1 MRNLLVSLFGIC
13 TLSAQTPNPLVAV
26 DYEAQQQWVDS
37 TYGQLSFD
45 EKIGQL
51 FMVMAFSE
59 QGKEH
64 FDAISKNIDEN
75 KIGGVIFSLGGPLG
89 QTDWLNRF
97 QKKSKIP
104 LLIGMDA
111 EWGVAMR
118 LDSVQAFPWNMTLG
132 AIQDDKLV
140 QAVGYRIGEQAKR
153 LGIHINFAPSVDI
166 NTNPKN
172 PIIGNRSFGEDKVN
186 VAQKGIAFMNGMH
199 EAGVLSSAKHFPG
212 HGDTATDSHLGLPS
226 INFSSER
233 IDEVELYPFKKIIQ
247 AGVSS
252 VMVAHLDIPALDA
265 GIPSS
270 LSQKTVQVLLQDSLK
285 FKGLVI
291 TDALNMKG
299 ASGISPKYG
308 IDVAAFLA
316 GNDILL
322 IPNSVSTA
330 IKKMKRAFKAKKF
343 TEERL
348 AVSVKKILKAKYLVG
363 LNKYKPVSKENLS
376 TDLNTIEDDY
386 LIAKAMQAAVTLVQN
401 KNNILP
407 LSKEPTY
414 GYLKL
419 GDDTGSTF
427 KNSLLQKLKIHTV
440 DASLPN
446 DKIIQALAS
455 YKKVIIGFH
464 RSNASPWKASSFSKK
479 EHQLLT
485 ALTKDHS
492 IILDVFVKPYALSSL
507 GNLDAIDGLVVS
519 YQNSSIAQKA
529 SAEILLGER
538 KASGRLPVSIAPSY
552 PVGTGITLV
561 GPTELGTGTPL
572 EVGLMPERL
581 SRIDTLAQIAMD
593 SLMTPGMQILVARHG
608 KVVFNKSYGY
618 HTYEKKRAVT
628 NTDIYDLASLTKV
641 LATLPMVMKEV
652 DLGKLTLD
660 TQLGTLNEAWNTS
673 NKADISIQEML
684 SHYARL
690 TPWIPFYKET
700 LKANPLKLNKKF
712 YRKRQSKRFP
722 VVIADRFYG
731 KNNLSK
737 LISDQILASELRDT
751 LEYKYS
757 DIPYFFM
764 KDLLEDRYQKSLETL
779 AVDSFY
785 KPLGLVRTGFNPN
798 KNTPNQ
804 TVIPSEIDTYYRN
817 QELKGEVHDMAA
829 AMLGGV
835 GGHAGLFSNASEV
848 AILMQLFLQKGRY
861 ADKQY
866 FSSATFDQFNQC
878 LYCDQGNRRGVGFD
892 KPQLEGRGST
902 CGCVPKSSF
911 GHSGFTGTYAWAD
924 PEHELIY
931 VFLSNRTYPS
941 MDNNLLL
948 KHDIRTRIQQYIY
961 EAIIN

>member
-1 MRNLLVSLFGIC
+1 MRILLFSLLGIC
-13 TLSAQTPNPLVAV
+13 SLYAQTPDPLLAI
-26 DYEAQQQWVDS
+26 DHEAQQEWVDS
-37 TYGQLSFD
+37 TYSSLTLD

-64 FDAISKNIDEN
+64 FEAVSKNITEN

-172 PIIGNRSFGEDKVN
+172 PIIGNRSFGEDKEN
-186 VAQKGIAFMNGMH
+186 VARKGIAFMNGMH

-233 IDEVELYPFKKIIQ
+233 IDEVELYPFKKIIN

-322 IPNSVSTA
+322 IPNNVSTA

-348 AVSVKKILKAKYLVG
+348 ALSVKKILKAKYLVG
-363 LNKYKPVSKENLS
+363 LNNYNAVSKENLS
-376 TDLNTIEDDY
+376 ADLNTIEDDY
-386 LIAKAMQAAVTLVQN
+386 LIAKAMQAAVTVVQN
-401 KNNILP
+401 KNDILP
-407 LSKEPTY
+407 LSKEQTY
-414 GYLKL
+414 GYIKL

-427 KNSLLQKLKIHTV
+427 KNSLMQKLKIHTV
-440 DASLPN
+440 DASLSN

-455 YKKVIIGFH
+455 YEKIIIGFH

-479 EHQLLT
+479 EIQLLAT
-485 ALTKDHS
+485 LSKDHG
-492 IILDVFVKPYALSSL
+492 IILDVFVKPYALSKI
-507 GNLDAIDGLVVS
+507 GNLEAIDGLVVS
-519 YQNSSIAQKA
+519 YQNSAVAQKA

-538 KASGRLPVSIAPSY
+538 KATGRLPVSITSSY
-552 PVGTGITLV
+552 PVGTGISLV
-561 GPTELGTGTPL
+561 GPKELGTGIPL
-572 EVGLMPERL
+572 EVGLNPERL
-581 SRIDTLAQIAMD
+581 DRIDDLAQIAMD

-608 KVVFNKSYGY
+608 KVVFNKSYGF
-618 HTYEKKRAVT
+618 HTYEKKRAVV

-641 LATLPMVMKEV
+641 LATLPLVMKEV

-660 TQLGTLNEAWNTS
+660 TQLGTLNKEWNNS
-673 NKADISIQEML
+673 NKANISIQEML

-690 TPWIPFYKET
+690 IPWIPFYKET
-700 LKANPLKLNKKF
+700 LKENTTKLNKKF
-712 YRKRQSKRFP
+712 YRKKSSKRFP
-722 VVIADRFYG
+722 VPVADRFYG
-731 KNNLSK
+731 KNDLSK
-737 LISDQILASELRDT
+737 RISDQILASELRDT

-764 KDLLEDRYQKSLETL
+764 KDMLEDRYENSLETL
-779 AVDSFY
+779 AMETFY
-785 KPLGLVRTGFNPN
+785 KPLGLVRTTFNPN

-835 GGHAGLFSNASEV
+835 GGHAGLFSNATEV
-848 AILMQLFLQKGRY
+848 AILMQLFLQKGSY
-861 ADKQY
+861 ADKHY
-866 FSSATFDQFNQC
+866 FSTTTFDQFNQC
-878 LYCDQGNRRGVGFD
+878 LYCEEGNRRGVGFD
-892 KPQLEGRGST
+892 KTQLEGRGST

-924 PEHELIY
+924 PENELIY
-931 VFLSNRTYPS
+931 VFLSNRTYPT

-961 EAIIN
+961 DAIIN

>member
-322 IPNSVSTA
+322 IPNNVSTA

-427 KNSLLQKLKIHTV
+427 KNSLSQKLKIHTV

-779 AVDSFY
+779 AVDTFY

>member
-13 TLSAQTPNPLVAV
+13 TLSAQTPDPLVAV

-37 TYGQLSFD
+37 TYAQLSFD

-75 KIGGVIFSLGGPLG
+75 KIGGVVFSLGGPLG

-132 AIQDDKLV
+132 AIQNDKLI

-322 IPNSVSTA
+322 IPNNVSTA

-427 KNSLLQKLKIHTV
+427 KNSLSQKLKIHTV

-779 AVDSFY
+779 AEDTFY

>member
-97 QKKSKIP
+97 QKKSKIS

-132 AIQDDKLV
+132 AIQNDKLI

-299 ASGISPKYG
+299 ASRISPKYG

-376 TDLNTIEDDY
+376 TDLNTIED
-386 LIAKAMQAAVTLVQN
+386 
-401 KNNILP
+401 
-407 LSKEPTY
+407 E
-414 GYLKL
+414 
-419 GDDTGSTF
+419 
-427 KNSLLQKLKIHTV
+427 
-440 DASLPN
+440 
-446 DKIIQALAS
+446 
-455 YKKVIIGFH
+455 
-464 RSNASPWKASSFSKK
+464 
-479 EHQLLT
+479 
-485 ALTKDHS
+485 
-492 IILDVFVKPYALSSL
+492 IIL
-507 GNLDAIDGLVVS
+507 
-519 YQNSSIAQKA
+519 
-529 SAEILLGER
+529 
-538 KASGRLPVSIAPSY
+538 
-552 PVGTGITLV
+552 
-561 GPTELGTGTPL
+561 
-572 EVGLMPERL
+572 
-581 SRIDTLAQIAMD
+581 
-593 SLMTPGMQILVARHG
+593 
-608 KVVFNKSYGY
+608 
-618 HTYEKKRAVT
+618 
-628 NTDIYDLASLTKV
+628 
-641 LATLPMVMKEV
+641 
-652 DLGKLTLD
+652 
-660 TQLGTLNEAWNTS
+660 
-673 NKADISIQEML
+673 
-684 SHYARL
+684 
-690 TPWIPFYKET
+690 
-700 LKANPLKLNKKF
+700 
-712 YRKRQSKRFP
+712 
-722 VVIADRFYG
+722 
-731 KNNLSK
+731 
-737 LISDQILASELRDT
+737 
-751 LEYKYS
+751 
-757 DIPYFFM
+757 
-764 KDLLEDRYQKSLETL
+764 
-779 AVDSFY
+779 
-785 KPLGLVRTGFNPN
+785 
-798 KNTPNQ
+798 
-804 TVIPSEIDTYYRN
+804 
-817 QELKGEVHDMAA
+817 
-829 AMLGGV
+829 
-835 GGHAGLFSNASEV
+835 
-848 AILMQLFLQKGRY
+848 
-861 ADKQY
+861 
-866 FSSATFDQFNQC
+866 
-878 LYCDQGNRRGVGFD
+878 
-892 KPQLEGRGST
+892 
-902 CGCVPKSSF
+902 
-911 GHSGFTGTYAWAD
+911 
-924 PEHELIY
+924 
-931 VFLSNRTYPS
+931 
-941 MDNNLLL
+941 
-948 KHDIRTRIQQYIY
+948 
-961 EAIIN
+961 

>member
-13 TLSAQTPNPLVAV
+13 TLSAQTPDPLVAV

-37 TYGQLSFD
+37 TYAQLSFD

-322 IPNSVSTA
+322 IPNNVSTA

-376 TDLNTIEDDY
+376 ADLNTIEDDY
-386 LIAKAMQAAVTLVQN
+386 LIAKAMQAAVTVVQN

-427 KNSLLQKLKIHTV
+427 KNSLMQKLKIHTV

-479 EHQLLT
+479 ERQLLT
-485 ALTKDHS
+485 ALAKDHS

-572 EVGLMPERL
+572 EVGLKPERL

-641 LATLPMVMKEV
+641 LATLPLVMKEV

-779 AVDSFY
+779 AVDTFY
-785 KPLGLVRTGFNPN
+785 RPLGLVRTGFNPN

>member
-322 IPNSVSTA
+322 IPNNVSTA

-779 AVDSFY
+779 AEDTFY

>member
-779 AVDSFY
+779 AEDTFY

>member
-140 QAVGYRIGEQAKR
+140 QAIGYRIGEQAKR

-322 IPNSVSTA
+322 IPNNVSTA

-427 KNSLLQKLKIHTV
+427 KNSLSQKLKIHTV

-779 AVDSFY
+779 AEDTFY

>member
-13 TLSAQTPNPLVAV
+13 TLSAQTPDPLVAV

-37 TYGQLSFD
+37 TYAQLSFD

-322 IPNSVSTA
+322 IPNNVSTA

-386 LIAKAMQAAVTLVQN
+386 LIAKAMQAAVTVVQN
-401 KNNILP
+401 KHNILP

-427 KNSLLQKLKIHTV
+427 KNSLLQKLKIHRV

-479 EHQLLT
+479 ERQLLT

-538 KASGRLPVSIAPSY
+538 KASGRLPVSIATSY

-572 EVGLMPERL
+572 EVGLKPERL

-628 NTDIYDLASLTKV
+628 NTDLYDLASLTKV
-641 LATLPMVMKEV
+641 LATLPLVMKEV
-652 DLGKLTLD
+652 DLDKLTLD

-779 AVDSFY
+779 AVNTFY

-892 KPQLEGRGST
+892 KPQIEGRGST

>member
-1 MRNLLVSLFGIC
+1 MRIFLFSLLGIC
-13 TLSAQTPNPLVAV
+13 SLYAQTPDPLL
-26 DYEAQQQWVDS
+26 DINYEAQQEWVDS
-37 TYGQLSFD
+37 TYSSLTLD

-59 QGKEH
+59 QGNEH
-64 FDAISKNIDEN
+64 FEAVSKNITQN

-104 LLIGMDA
+104 LLVGMDA

-172 PIIGNRSFGEDKVN
+172 PIIGNRSFGEDKEN
-186 VAQKGIAFMNGMH
+186 VARKGIAFMNGMH

-233 IDEVELYPFKKIIQ
+233 IDEVELYPFKKIIN

-299 ASGISPKYG
+299 ASGISLKYG

-322 IPNSVSTA
+322 IPNNVGTA

-343 TEERL
+343 SEERL
-348 AVSVKKILKAKYLVG
+348 ALSVKKILKAKYLVG
-363 LNKYKPVSKENLS
+363 LSNNKTVSKENLS
-376 TDLNTIEDDY
+376 SDLNTIEDNY
-386 LIAKAMQAAVTLVQN
+386 LIAKAMQAAVTVVQN
-401 KNNILP
+401 KNAILP
-407 LSKEPTY
+407 LNNEETY
-414 GYLKL
+414 GYIKL
-419 GDDTGSTF
+419 GDETGSAF
-427 KNSLLQKLKIHTV
+427 KNNLIQKLKIHTV
-440 DASLPN
+440 DASLSN
-446 DKIIQALAS
+446 DEMIQALAS
-455 YKKVIIGFH
+455 YKKIIIGFH
-464 RSNASPWKASSFSKK
+464 RSNSSPWKASSFSRK
-479 EHQLLT
+479 EIQLLA
-485 ALTKDHS
+485 ALSKDHN
-492 IILDVFVKPYALSSL
+492 IILDVFVKPYALSKIA
-507 GNLDAIDGLVVS
+507 NIEAIDGLVVS
-519 YQNSSIAQKA
+519 YQNSSVAQKA

-538 KASGRLPVSIAPSY
+538 KATGRLPVSISLSY
-552 PVGTGITLV
+552 PVGTGISLI
-561 GPTELGTGTPL
+561 GPKKLGTGTPL
-572 EVGLMPERL
+572 EVGLNPERL
-581 SRIDTLAQIAMD
+581 DIIDKLAQIAMD

-608 KVVFNKSYGY
+608 KVVFNKSYGF
-618 HTYEKKRAVT
+618 HTYEKKRAVL

-641 LATLPMVMKEV
+641 LATLPLVMKEV
-652 DLGKLTLD
+652 DLGKLSLD
-660 TQLGTLNEAWNTS
+660 TQLGTLKKEWSES
-673 NKADISIQEML
+673 NKANISIQDML

-690 TPWIPFYKET
+690 IPWIPFYKET
-700 LKANPLKLNKKF
+700 LKENSTKLNKKF
-712 YRKRQSKRFP
+712 YRKRSSKRFSVP
-722 VVIADRFYG
+722 VADRFYG

-737 LISDQILASELRDT
+737 RISDQILVSELRDT

-764 KDLLEDRYQKSLETL
+764 KDMLEDRYQKPLETL
-779 AVDSFY
+779 AMESFY
-785 KPLGLVRTGFNPN
+785 KPLGLVRTTFNPN

-848 AILMQLFLQKGRY
+848 AILMQLFLHRGNY
-861 ADKQY
+861 ADKHY
-866 FSSATFDQFNQC
+866 FSTATFDQFNLC
-878 LYCDQGNRRGVGFD
+878 LYCEEGNRRGVGFD

-924 PEHELIY
+924 PENELIY
-931 VFLSNRTYPS
+931 VFLSNRTYPT

-961 EAIIN
+961 DAIIN

>member
-1 MRNLLVSLFGIC
+1 M
-13 TLSAQTPNPLVAV
+13 
-26 DYEAQQQWVDS
+26 
-37 TYGQLSFD
+37 
-45 EKIGQL
+45 
-51 FMVMAFSE
+51 
-59 QGKEH
+59 
-64 FDAISKNIDEN
+64 
-75 KIGGVIFSLGGPLG
+75 
-89 QTDWLNRF
+89 
-97 QKKSKIP
+97 
-104 LLIGMDA
+104 
-111 EWGVAMR
+111 
-118 LDSVQAFPWNMTLG
+118 
-132 AIQDDKLV
+132 
-140 QAVGYRIGEQAKR
+140 
-153 LGIHINFAPSVDI
+153 
-166 NTNPKN
+166 
-172 PIIGNRSFGEDKVN
+172 
-186 VAQKGIAFMNGMH
+186 
-199 EAGVLSSAKHFPG
+199 
-212 HGDTATDSHLGLPS
+212 
-226 INFSSER
+226 
-233 IDEVELYPFKKIIQ
+233 
-247 AGVSS
+247 
-252 VMVAHLDIPALDA
+252 
-265 GIPSS
+265 
-270 LSQKTVQVLLQDSLK
+270 
-285 FKGLVI
+285 
-291 TDALNMKG
+291 
-299 ASGISPKYG
+299 
-308 IDVAAFLA
+308 
-316 GNDILL
+316 
-322 IPNSVSTA
+322 
-330 IKKMKRAFKAKKF
+330 
-343 TEERL
+343 
-348 AVSVKKILKAKYLVG
+348 
-363 LNKYKPVSKENLS
+363 
-376 TDLNTIEDDY
+376 
-386 LIAKAMQAAVTLVQN
+386 
-401 KNNILP
+401 
-407 LSKEPTY
+407 
-414 GYLKL
+414 
-419 GDDTGSTF
+419 
-427 KNSLLQKLKIHTV
+427 
-440 DASLPN
+440 
-446 DKIIQALAS
+446 
-455 YKKVIIGFH
+455 
-464 RSNASPWKASSFSKK
+464 
-479 EHQLLT
+479 
-485 ALTKDHS
+485 
-492 IILDVFVKPYALSSL
+492 SSL

-779 AVDSFY
+779 AEDTFY

>member
-13 TLSAQTPNPLVAV
+13 TLSAQTPDPLVAV

-37 TYGQLSFD
+37 TYAQLSFD

-140 QAVGYRIGEQAKR
+140 QAIGYRIGEQAKR

-322 IPNSVSTA
+322 IPNNVSTA

-376 TDLNTIEDDY
+376 ADLNTIEDDY

-572 EVGLMPERL
+572 EVGLKPQRL

-779 AVDSFY
+779 AEDTFY

>member
-13 TLSAQTPNPLVAV
+13 TLSAQTPDPLVAV

-37 TYGQLSFD
+37 TYAQLSFD

-322 IPNSVSTA
+322 IPNNVSTA

-376 TDLNTIEDDY
+376 ADLNTIEDDY
-386 LIAKAMQAAVTLVQN
+386 LIAKAMQAAVTVVQN

-427 KNSLLQKLKIHTV
+427 KNSLMQKLKIHTV

-479 EHQLLT
+479 ERQLLT
-485 ALTKDHS
+485 ALAKDHS

-628 NTDIYDLASLTKV
+628 NTDLYDLASLTKV
-641 LATLPMVMKEV
+641 LATLPLVMKEV

-779 AVDSFY
+779 AVDAFY
-785 KPLGLVRTGFNPN
+785 K
-798 KNTPNQ
+798 
-804 TVIPSEIDTYYRN
+804 
-817 QELKGEVHDMAA
+817 
-829 AMLGGV
+829 
-835 GGHAGLFSNASEV
+835 
-848 AILMQLFLQKGRY
+848 
-861 ADKQY
+861 
-866 FSSATFDQFNQC
+866 TF
-878 LYCDQGNRRGVGFD
+878 R
-892 KPQLEGRGST
+892 
-902 CGCVPKSSF
+902 F
-911 GHSGFTGTYAWAD
+911 G
-924 PEHELIY
+924 
-931 VFLSNRTYPS
+931 SNR
-941 MDNNLLL
+941 
-948 KHDIRTRIQQYIY
+948 IQS
-961 EAIIN
+961 E

>member
-13 TLSAQTPNPLVAV
+13 TLSAQTPDPLVAV

-37 TYGQLSFD
+37 TYAQLSFD

-64 FDAISKNIDEN
+64 FDAISRNIDEN

-322 IPNSVSTA
+322 IPNNVSTA

-376 TDLNTIEDDY
+376 ADLNTIEDDY
-386 LIAKAMQAAVTLVQN
+386 LIAKAMQAAVTVVQN
-401 KNNILP
+401 KKNILP

-427 KNSLLQKLKIHTV
+427 KNSLMQKLKIHTV

-479 EHQLLT
+479 ERQLLT
-485 ALTKDHS
+485 ALAKDHS
-492 IILDVFVKPYALSSL
+492 IILDIFVKPYALSSL

-538 KASGRLPVSIAPSY
+538 KASGRLPVSIAPTY

-641 LATLPMVMKEV
+641 LATLPLVMKEV

-779 AVDSFY
+779 AVDTFY

>member
-322 IPNSVSTA
+322 IPNNVSTA

-376 TDLNTIEDDY
+376 ADLNTIEDDY
-386 LIAKAMQAAVTLVQN
+386 LIAKAMQAAVTVVQN

-427 KNSLLQKLKIHTV
+427 KNSLMQKLKIHTV

-479 EHQLLT
+479 ERQLLT

-581 SRIDTLAQIAMD
+581 SRIDTLAQDCNGLPND
-593 SLMTPGMQILVARHG
+593 SWDAD
-608 KVVFNKSYGY
+608 S
-618 HTYEKKRAVT
+618 
-628 NTDIYDLASLTKV
+628 SS
-641 LATLPMVMKEV
+641 
-652 DLGKLTLD
+652 
-660 TQLGTLNEAWNTS
+660 TS
-673 NKADISIQEML
+673 WE
-684 SHYARL
+684 
-690 TPWIPFYKET
+690 
-700 LKANPLKLNKKF
+700 
-712 YRKRQSKRFP
+712 
-722 VVIADRFYG
+722 
-731 KNNLSK
+731 
-737 LISDQILASELRDT
+737 
-751 LEYKYS
+751 
-757 DIPYFFM
+757 
-764 KDLLEDRYQKSLETL
+764 
-779 AVDSFY
+779 
-785 KPLGLVRTGFNPN
+785 
-798 KNTPNQ
+798 
-804 TVIPSEIDTYYRN
+804 
-817 QELKGEVHDMAA
+817 
-829 AMLGGV
+829 
-835 GGHAGLFSNASEV
+835 
-848 AILMQLFLQKGRY
+848 
-861 ADKQY
+861 
-866 FSSATFDQFNQC
+866 
-878 LYCDQGNRRGVGFD
+878 
-892 KPQLEGRGST
+892 
-902 CGCVPKSSF
+902 
-911 GHSGFTGTYAWAD
+911 SGF
-924 PEHELIY
+924 
-931 VFLSNRTYPS
+931 
-941 MDNNLLL
+941 
-948 KHDIRTRIQQYIY
+948 Q
-961 EAIIN
+961 

>member
-322 IPNSVSTA
+322 IPNNVSTA

-427 KNSLLQKLKIHTV
+427 KNSLSQKLKIHTV

-779 AVDSFY
+779 AEDTFY